1 MYLMCIKRVVNLF
14 VKQKRNAAF
23 CTDDKDVCSCAVE
36 VQRELPLMRCA
47 AFAYL
52 NRPEE
57 AQFIIGMTS
66 HRLNERRAPT
76 VAVQYI
82 AASLNIVTPA

>member
-1 MYLMCIKRVVNLF
+1 MLCV
-14 VKQKRNAAF
+14 
-23 CTDDKDVCSCAVE
+23 
-36 VQRELPLMRCA
+36 

-52 NRPEE
+52 NKPEE

>member
-1 MYLMCIKRVVNLF
+1 M
-14 VKQKRNAAF
+14 
-23 CTDDKDVCSCAVE
+23 
-36 VQRELPLMRCA
+36 MRCA

-52 NRPEE
+52 NKPEK

-66 HRLNERRAPT
+66 HRLNEGRAPT

>member
-1 MYLMCIKRVVNLF
+1 MF
-14 VKQKRNAAF
+14 VKQKQNAAF

-36 VQRELPLMRCA
+36 VWRELPLMRCA

-52 NRPEE
+52 NKPEE

-66 HRLNERRAPT
+66 HRLNEKRAPT